1 MHFPSTLQTGSVK
14 CWRTE
19 VRKAS
24 KAWSSL
30 RPLVLMAKSAL
41 E

>member
-1 MHFPSTLQTGSVK
+1 MHFSSTLQTGKVK

-19 VRKAS
+19 VRKAA

-30 RPLVLMAKSAL
+30 RPLVLMAMSAL